1 VQEKQAHMKQG
12 MIRALAVACC
22 AMGLRMGAEA
32 AVPLPYALSPSNA
45 VDWTTL
51 PGWSGNVTTSTA
63 AGFALFDA
71 GASSLTLA
79 LDGAPTSL
87 SFSLRG
93 YSMPDGVAPASFIVE
108 QSADGGV
115 WNATLVADISDEA
128 LSVATMPFGPYPLLG
143 STRYIRFT
151 YADRYAYDIGLNHV
165 AVDGGPAEP
174 RVVFS
179 GRKDGFIVAQH
190 AEGESITAAVINAG
204 GYWFGSEALEK
215 EAWESDNGGTF
226 KTNMPKDVYFINT
239 SATGAFYATANGR
252 ADNIDE
258 IVAGTIHFKVAP
270 AYAIA
275 LQVGAN
281 GSATVQ
287 VNGREAT
294 NAPVGAVVAVL
305 PVPNAGHATDSILV
319 NGLAIEG
326 TTFVMPDEAVVVEVV
341 FRQKAPG
348 EPTLIISQY
357 YEGASNNK
365 WIELFN
371 PADEAVDL
379 DAAGYRLGL
388 WQNAAREGWK
398 SGSAPAIAT
407 VLSGTIAPGATYLV
421 SHGDAAAPA
430 YAVAN
435 VASNGLL
442 FNGDD
447 SVVLYTGS
455 TYNFAN
461 VVDAF
466 GLTGNTA
473 ANCSYVRA
481 QAVVSGT
488 QADFHADDWIRFEY
502 ASVDAADANVPE
514 RLGWHAAGEPS
525 PPVVPPV
532 LSNLALVAG
541 GLVFEIPTNI
551 TDYTVHGAAG
561 LSVSEPS
568 RWQGSNIA
576 DQCTVELAETHRR
589 ITVPMTFGPSQII
602 WLSVP
607 GTN

>member
-1 VQEKQAHMKQG
+1 MKHG
-12 MIRALAVACC
+12 MIRAIAVLCC
-22 AMGLRMGAEA
+22 AIGVLMGAEA
-32 AVPLPYALSPSNA
+32 AVPLPYAISSSNA
-45 VDWTTL
+45 VDWTTR

-63 AGFALFDA
+63 AGFALFNA
-71 GASSLTLA
+71 GGATLALA
-79 LDGAPTSL
+79 LDGAPTGL

-93 YSMPDGVAPASFIVE
+93 YSTLEGVAPASFIVE

-143 STRYIRFT
+143 STRYVRFT
-151 YADRYAYDIGLNHV
+151 YADRYAYDIGLNYV
-165 AVDGGPAEP
+165 AVSGGPAEP

-190 AEGESITAAVINAG
+190 AQGQSITAAVINAG

-226 KTNMPKDVYFINT
+226 KTNLPKDVYFINT

-252 ADNIDE
+252 ADNVDE
-258 IVAGTIHFKVAP
+258 IVAGTIHFTVAP
-270 AYAIA
+270 AYA
-275 LQVGAN
+275 LDVQVGAN
-281 GSATVQ
+281 GSATAQ
-287 VNGREAT
+287 VNGQATT
-294 NAPVGAVVAVL
+294 NAPVGAVVTVV
-305 PVPNAGHATDSILV
+305 PVPNAGHATDSIRV

-326 TTFVMPDEAVVVEVV
+326 TTFVMPDEAVVVEVA

-357 YEGASNNK
+357 YEGAGNNK

-371 PADEAVDL
+371 PGNEPVDL
-379 DAAGYRLGL
+379 GAAGYRLGL

-421 SHGDAAAPA
+421 SHGEAVVPA
-430 YAVAN
+430 YAAAN
-435 VASNGLL
+435 VASNGML

-447 SVVLYTGS
+447 SVVLYTGA

-481 QAVVSGT
+481 QAVVSGV
-488 QADFHADDWIRFEY
+488 QADFHASDWIRFEY
-502 ASVDAADANVPE
+502 ANVDAADANVPE
-514 RLGWHAAGEPS
+514 RLGWHAAGEPP

-532 LSNLALVAG
+532 LSNLAMAAG

-551 TDYTVHGAAG
+551 TEYTVHGATG
-561 LSVSEPS
+561 LSASEPF

-576 DQCTVELAETHRR
+576 DHCTVELAETHRR